1 MPVPSCDKAGLLHIL
16 INTVVL
22 SAPWCQRRE
31 VHVAGKGTAAR
42 VMPVQRIE
50 MTTQDM
56 DVIADLMNE
65 RYAEHRA
72 RFWCYDPGCWS
83 WSRRPPSACYA
94 GRLPGSRWWPSTWSR

>member
-1 MPVPSCDKAGLLHIL
+1 MP
-16 INTVVL
+16 
-22 SAPWCQRRE
+22 
-31 VHVAGKGTAAR
+31 GKGTAAR

-72 RFWCYDPGCWS
+72 RFWCDDPARVNAGVRTVTAGPLDAALVRLRASIIKPTSARPMLTSRWSCWPEPGP
-83 WSRRPPSACYA
+83 WPSA
-94 GRLPGSRWWPSTWSR
+94 GTR